1 MKVVRLFVVG
11 VVIVLA
17 QAAPAH
23 AYYDF
28 PWLEKFSGPGPFFGV
43 EVGYRFLCR
52 VQPDPA
58 NADVTQAVFLK
69 PTNPGAGLLPG
80 RVPDDA
86 AQRAATT
93 PAARALQMCSA
104 DRGVRSHATA
114 AFHFLRSTRN
124 DLIRDKAFDNVT
136 ITGASLA
143 YGVRIHP
150 ALDLSSSIGFSMF
163 SGDAFERFSRLRL
176 VPVDLK
182 FYPFAGGRDA
192 LRSRA
197 FAVTAGVVMYV
208 PGFEHSDFCQLPN
221 PEVQCA
227 NPDFSEAPELL
238 MKAGVAV
245 DLGAL
250 GALFRN

>member
-1 MKVVRLFVVG
+1 MKAVRLIVIS
-11 VVIVLA
+11 VVIVLV
-17 QAAPAH
+17 QAAPAR

-28 PWLEKFSGPGPFFGV
+28 PWIEKFSGPGPFFGV

-52 VQPDPA
+52 AQPDPA
-58 NADVTQAVFLK
+58 NADVTETVFLK
-69 PTNPGAGLLPG
+69 PSNPGAGLWPG

-86 AQRAATT
+86 TLRAANT
-93 PAARALQMCSA
+93 PAARALQLCSA
-104 DRGVRSHATA
+104 DRAVRSHATA
-114 AFHFLRSTRN
+114 AFHFLRSVRN
-124 DLIRDKAFDNVT
+124 DLIRDKAFDDVT
-136 ITGASLA
+136 ITGASVA

-150 ALDLSSSIGFSMF
+150 SLDLSSSIGFSMF
-163 SGDAFERFSRLRL
+163 SGDAFDRFTRLRL

-192 LRSRA
+192 LRNRA

-208 PGFEHSDFCQLPN
+208 PGFEQSDFCQLPN